1 MNTLNVVSYSLYDT
15 RNTKYDSE
23 VSQSMQTIKTD
34 LGEISV
40 TKETIESMVSLN
52 LADVKGVVGS
62 KKSIIK
68 EITDMLMGN
77 ISENKIKE
85 TSRTIK
91 VEIKDNKPLI
101 NLYIIIKY
109 GVRIPDIAWDIQNR
123 VKENLME
130 KLGIEINEIDIH
142 IQGIQF
148 PKKTQSRRDLV
159 ASNLFVKVF

>member
-1 MNTLNVVSYSLYDT
+1 ML
-15 RNTKYDSE
+15 
-23 VSQSMQTIKTD
+23 TIKTD

-40 TKETIESMVSLN
+40 TKETIGSIISLN

-62 KKSIIK
+62 RRSIIK
-68 EITDMLMGN
+68 EITDMLRGDA
-77 ISENKIKE
+77 SENEIE
-85 TSRTIK
+85 EASRTIK
-91 VEIKDNKPLI
+91 IEIKDNKPLI

-123 VKENLME
+123 VKENLMK
-130 KLGIEINEIDIH
+130 KLGININEIDIH
-142 IQGIQF
+142 VQGIQF

>member
-1 MNTLNVVSYSLYDT
+1 ML
-15 RNTKYDSE
+15 
-23 VSQSMQTIKTD
+23 TIKTD

-40 TKETIESMVSLN
+40 TKETIGSIVSLN

-62 KKSIIK
+62 RRSIIK
-68 EITDMLMGN
+68 EITDMLRGDF
-77 ISENKIKE
+77 IENEIE
-85 TSRTIK
+85 EASRTIR

-123 VKENLME
+123 VKENLMK
-130 KLGIEINEIDIH
+130 KLGININEIDIH
-142 IQGIQF
+142 VQGIQF